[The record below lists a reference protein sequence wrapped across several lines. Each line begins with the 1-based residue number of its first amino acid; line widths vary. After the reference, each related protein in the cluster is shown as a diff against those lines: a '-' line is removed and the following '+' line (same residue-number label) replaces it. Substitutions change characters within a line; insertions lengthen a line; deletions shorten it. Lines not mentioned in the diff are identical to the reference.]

1 MNKSKFLWKRMD
13 ALYIE
18 WKQLERLVDKRLS
31 DLLKRPVHPRIVWDL
46 DYWEVLTDVLT
57 PEEMEKLLI
66 LGNADKEDHQAHAP
80 YESGRIKDLTDVFT
94 IKLLQPEFIFP
105 VEKSEV
111 TEHGLYLLS
120 KGQSFTKEYGSK
132 EVSYESV

>member
-1 MNKSKFLWKRMD
+1 MRSSIFLD
-13 ALYIE
+13 I
-18 WKQLERLVDKRLS
+18 
-31 DLLKRPVHPRIVWDL
+31 LKRPVHPRIVWDL

-66 LGNADKEDHQAHAP
+66 LGNADKEDRQAHAP

>member
-18 WKQLERLVDKRLS
+18 WKQLESLIDNRLTDI
-31 DLLKRPVHPRIVWDL
+31 LKRSVHPRIVWDL
-46 DYWEVLTDVLT
+46 DYWEVLTDIFT
-57 PEEMEKLLI
+57 PEEMEKLLT
-66 LGNADKEDHQAHAP
+66 LGNADKKDRKAHAP

-94 IKLLQPEFIFP
+94 IKLLQPELIFP
-105 VEKSEV
+105 VEKAVV

-132 EVSYESV
+132 EVLYESV